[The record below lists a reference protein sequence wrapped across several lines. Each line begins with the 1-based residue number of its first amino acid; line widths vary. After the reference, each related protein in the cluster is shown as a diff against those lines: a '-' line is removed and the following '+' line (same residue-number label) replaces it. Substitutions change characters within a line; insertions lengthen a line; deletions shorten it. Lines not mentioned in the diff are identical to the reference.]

1 MACGVPAPQAL
12 NFWPSCERRGGAATV
27 LELRDRGEQGS
38 RNPVLFGWLLTYGA
52 QSRPVAAA
60 CCGGEWA
67 LLALAL
73 CALPSCSACCCC
85 SCCCC
90 CTYCTYCTYC
100 NSFCWWAAY
109 ALAVLP
115 WLSSVS
121 FADALAF
128 LLHLTPN
135 PVKQQARRGA
145 RKRKAPA
152 ASPTFQPR
160 SASSPDFVPSGGQF
174 VERNRGNQEGILKE
188 VRQITGVTD
197 SKSTGGATNSSGSRA
212 GNEDGL
218 AVGTSKKGAK

>member
-1 MACGVPAPQAL
+1 MGRKAGQSQPLAAVGSGRCLRWRCVRFPA
-12 NFWPSCERRGGAATV
+12 
-27 LELRDRGEQGS
+27 
-38 RNPVLFGWLLTYGA
+38 
-52 QSRPVAAA
+52 
-60 CCGGEWA
+60 A
-67 LLALAL
+67 LLAA
-73 CALPSCSACCCC
+73 AAAAAAAAAPTSPAAPAATAATPFAGGLP
-85 SCCCC
+85 
-90 CTYCTYCTYC
+90 
-100 NSFCWWAAY
+100 
-109 ALAVLP
+109 LAVLP